1 MNKFWYFYYGKK
13 SAVRGDIRNGEEE
26 KEKKIRNDFFKVT
39 LLLFYG
45 VLVVLNQ
52 RLSDALVGLL

>member
-1 MNKFWYFYYGKK
+1 M
-13 SAVRGDIRNGEEE
+13 E
-26 KEKKIRNDFFKVT
+26 KRKRKKKIRNDFFKVT